1 MSICFVVFFIC
12 SQAYYPKKFYGG
24 KPMESLV
31 TVWKNVLELIKPEFA
46 NTMVSYNTWI
56 ETIIPVKIEN
66 NILYIN
72 VPYEYNRE
80 IINSRYKDLIK
91 NALKFLTGV
100 DLELIISLAGE
111 VSAPVPTPVP
121 SNLNKNYVFENF
133 VIGKSNQFAHAT
145 ALAIAEGTGIA
156 YNPFFIYGG
165 VGLGKTHLM
174 HAVGNY
180 IFQKDKN
187 KKILYVS
194 SEQFTI
200 DMINAIRNDK
210 NQEFRDKYRTV
221 DMLLID
227 DIQFICDKEATQEEF
242 FHTFNELYQNN
253 KHIIIT
259 SDRPPKDLP
268 TFMERLKTRFQQG
281 VVVDIIPPDYETR
294 IAILRKK
301 AFQLDI
307 DIPNE
312 VYEFVA
318 SEIKSNIRELEGA
331 IKKILLYHQL
341 SKKEINVELAKVALN
356 DIINEKKRKITPDLV
371 IEIVEKYFSLKE
383 NDLKSK
389 SKSKN
394 IAFPRQIAMFILKEY
409 TDLSLKQIGAS
420 FGGLDHTT
428 VLHGCKKIKE
438 AKDEDTS
445 VENIIN
451 DLVKDIKN

>member
-1 MSICFVVFFIC
+1 
-12 SQAYYPKKFYGG
+12 
-24 KPMESLV
+24 MESIVSL
-31 TVWKNVLELIKPEFA
+31 WKNVLELIKPEFS
-46 NTMVSYNTWI
+46 NTMVSFTTWI
-56 ETIIPVKIEN
+56 ETITPVGIKNNTFFIE
-66 NILYIN
+66 
-72 VPYEYNRE
+72 VPYEYSLE
-80 IINSRYKDLIK
+80 IVNSRYRDLIK
-91 NALKFLTGV
+91 NSLKFLTGE
-100 DLELIISLAGE
+100 DLELSVCLLGQSPIHIKE
-111 VSAPVPTPVP
+111 TPAFP
-121 SNLNKNYVFENF
+121 SLNKNYQFENF

-145 ALAIAEGTGIA
+145 AVAIAEGKGSA

-174 HAVGNY
+174 HAMGNY
-180 IFQKDKN
+180 ILKKDPS

-200 DMINAIRNDK
+200 DMINSIRNDK

-242 FHTFNELYQNN
+242 FHTFNELYQND

-301 AFQLDI
+301 AYQLNV
-307 DIPNE
+307 DIPND

-318 SEIKSNIRELEGA
+318 SKIKSNIRELEGA
-331 IKKILLYHQL
+331 IKKIVLYHQL
-341 SKKEINVELAKVALN
+341 AKKDINVELAKKALE
-356 DIINEKKRKITPDLV
+356 DIITEKKKKITPQLV
-371 IEIVEKYFSLKE
+371 IETVEKRFNLKE
-383 NDLKSK
+383 GDLKSK

-394 IAFPRQIAMFILKEY
+394 IAFPRQIAMFILNEY
-409 TDLSLKQIGAS
+409 TDLTYKQIGEA

-428 VLHGCKKIKE
+428 VLYGCNKIKSG
-438 AKDEDTS
+438 KDDDPS
-445 VENIIN
+445 VNSAIN
-451 DLVKDIKN
+451 DILKDIKN

>member
-1 MSICFVVFFIC
+1 
-12 SQAYYPKKFYGG
+12 
-24 KPMESLV
+24 MESIVSL
-31 TVWKNVLELIKPEFA
+31 WKNVLELIKPEFS
-46 NTMVSYNTWI
+46 NTMVSFTTWI
-56 ETIIPVKIEN
+56 ETITPVGIKNNTFFIE
-66 NILYIN
+66 
-72 VPYEYNRE
+72 VPYEYSLE
-80 IINSRYKDLIK
+80 IVNSRYRDLIK
-91 NALKFLTGV
+91 NSLKFLTGE
-100 DLELIISLAGE
+100 DLELSVCLLGQSPIHIKE
-111 VSAPVPTPVP
+111 TPAFP
-121 SNLNKNYVFENF
+121 SLNKNYQFENF

-145 ALAIAEGTGIA
+145 AVAIAEGKGSA

-174 HAVGNY
+174 HAMGNY
-180 IFQKDKN
+180 ILKKDPS

-200 DMINAIRNDK
+200 DMINSIRNDK

-242 FHTFNELYQNN
+242 FHTFNELYQND

-301 AFQLDI
+301 AYQLNV
-307 DIPNE
+307 DIPND

-318 SEIKSNIRELEGA
+318 SKIKSNIRELEGA
-331 IKKILLYHQL
+331 IKKIVLYHQL
-341 SKKEINVELAKVALN
+341 AKKDINVELAKKALE
-356 DIINEKKRKITPDLV
+356 DIITEKKKKITPQLV
-371 IEIVEKYFSLKE
+371 IETVEKRFNLKE
-383 NDLKSK
+383 GDLKSK

-394 IAFPRQIAMFILKEY
+394 IAFPRQIAMFVLNEY
-409 TDLSLKQIGAS
+409 TDLTYKQIGEA

-428 VLHGCKKIKE
+428 VLYGCNKIKSG
-438 AKDEDTS
+438 KDDDPS
-445 VENIIN
+445 VNSAIN
-451 DLVKDIKN
+451 DILKDIKN

>member
-1 MSICFVVFFIC
+1 MDTIVN
-12 SQAYYPKKFYGG
+12 
-24 KPMESLV
+24 L
-31 TVWKNVLELIKPEFA
+31 WKNVLELIKPEFA
-46 NTMVSYNTWI
+46 SSMVSYTTWI
-56 ETIIPVKIEN
+56 ETITPVCIEN
-66 NILYIN
+66 NILYIE
-72 VPYEYNRE
+72 VPYEYSLE
-80 IINSRYKDLIK
+80 IVNSRYRDLIK
-91 NALKFLTGV
+91 NSVKFLTGE
-100 DLELIISLAGE
+100 DIELIVSLLGQ
-111 VSAPVPTPVP
+111 SPIKKTFSSPAPIPDST
-121 SNLNKNYVFENF
+121 LNKNYLFENF
-133 VIGKSNQFAHAT
+133 VIGKSNEFAHAT
-145 ALAIAEGTGIA
+145 AVAIAEGKGSA

-174 HAVGNY
+174 HAIGNY
-180 IFQKDKN
+180 ILQKDPT

-200 DMINAIRNDK
+200 DMINSIRNDK

-227 DIQFICDKEATQEEF
+227 DIQFISDKEATQEEF
-242 FHTFNELYQNN
+242 FHTFNELYQND

-301 AFQLDI
+301 AYQLSV
-307 DIPNE
+307 DIPDD

-318 SEIKSNIRELEGA
+318 SNIKSNIRELEGA
-331 IKKILLYHQL
+331 IKKILLYHKL
-341 SKKEINVELAKVALN
+341 AKKEINVELAKKALE
-356 DIINEKKRKITPDLV
+356 DIITEKKKKITPQLV
-371 IEIVEKYFSLKE
+371 ISTVEKHFNLKE

-394 IAFPRQIAMFILKEY
+394 IAFPRQIAMYVLNEY
-409 TDLSLKQIGAS
+409 TDLTYKQIGDA

-428 VLHGCKKIKE
+428 VLYGCNKIKSSIDADSAIE
-438 AKDEDTS
+438 SAVND
-445 VENIIN
+445 II
-451 DLVKDIKN
+451 KDIKN

>member
-1 MSICFVVFFIC
+1 
-12 SQAYYPKKFYGG
+12 
-24 KPMESLV
+24 MESIVSL
-31 TVWKNVLELIKPEFA
+31 WKNVLELIKPEFS
-46 NTMVSYNTWI
+46 NTMVSFTTWI
-56 ETIIPVKIEN
+56 ETITPVGIKNNTFFIE
-66 NILYIN
+66 
-72 VPYEYNRE
+72 VPYEYSLE
-80 IINSRYKDLIK
+80 IVNSRYRDLIK
-91 NALKFLTGV
+91 NSLKFLTGE
-100 DLELIISLAGE
+100 DLELSVCLLGQSPIHIKE
-111 VSAPVPTPVP
+111 TPAFP
-121 SNLNKNYVFENF
+121 SLNKNYQFENF

-145 ALAIAEGTGIA
+145 AVAIAEGKGSA

-174 HAVGNY
+174 HAMGNY
-180 IFQKDKN
+180 ILKKDPS

-200 DMINAIRNDK
+200 DMINSIRNDK

-242 FHTFNELYQNN
+242 FHTFNELYQND

-301 AFQLDI
+301 AYQLNV
-307 DIPNE
+307 DIPDD

-318 SEIKSNIRELEGA
+318 SKIKSNIRELEGA
-331 IKKILLYHQL
+331 IKKIVLYHQL
-341 SKKEINVELAKVALN
+341 AKKDINVELAKKALE
-356 DIINEKKRKITPDLV
+356 DIITEKKKKITPQLV
-371 IEIVEKYFSLKE
+371 IETVEKRFNLKE
-383 NDLKSK
+383 GDLKSK

-394 IAFPRQIAMFILKEY
+394 IAFPRQIAMFVLNEY
-409 TDLSLKQIGAS
+409 TDLTYKQIGEA

-428 VLHGCKKIKE
+428 VLYGCNKIKSG
-438 AKDEDTS
+438 KDDDPS
-445 VENIIN
+445 VNSAIN
-451 DLVKDIKN
+451 DILKDIKN

>member
-1 MSICFVVFFIC
+1 
-12 SQAYYPKKFYGG
+12 
-24 KPMESLV
+24 MESIVSL
-31 TVWKNVLELIKPEFA
+31 WKNVLELIKPEFS
-46 NTMVSYNTWI
+46 NTMVSFTTWI
-56 ETIIPVKIEN
+56 ETITPVGIKNNTFFIE
-66 NILYIN
+66 
-72 VPYEYNRE
+72 VPYEYSLE
-80 IINSRYKDLIK
+80 IVNSRYRDLIK
-91 NALKFLTGV
+91 NSLKFLTEE
-100 DLELIISLAGE
+100 DLELSVCLLGQSPIHIKE
-111 VSAPVPTPVP
+111 TPSFP
-121 SNLNKNYVFENF
+121 SLNKNYQFENF

-145 ALAIAEGTGIA
+145 AVAIAEGKGNA

-174 HAVGNY
+174 HAMGNY
-180 IFQKDKN
+180 ILKKDPS

-200 DMINAIRNDK
+200 DMINSIRNDK

-242 FHTFNELYQNN
+242 FHTFNELYQND

-301 AFQLDI
+301 AYQLNV
-307 DIPNE
+307 DIPDD

-318 SEIKSNIRELEGA
+318 SKIKSNIRELEGA
-331 IKKILLYHQL
+331 IKKIVLYHQL
-341 SKKEINVELAKVALN
+341 AKKDINVELAKKALE
-356 DIINEKKRKITPDLV
+356 DIITEKKKKITPQLV
-371 IEIVEKYFSLKE
+371 IETVEKRFNLKE
-383 NDLKSK
+383 GDLKSK

-394 IAFPRQIAMFILKEY
+394 ISYPRQIAMFVLNEY
-409 TDLSLKQIGAS
+409 TDLTYKQIGEA

-428 VLHGCKKIKE
+428 VLYGCNKIKSGKE
-438 AKDEDTS
+438 EDPS
-445 VENIIN
+445 VNSAIN
-451 DLVKDIKN
+451 DILKDIKN